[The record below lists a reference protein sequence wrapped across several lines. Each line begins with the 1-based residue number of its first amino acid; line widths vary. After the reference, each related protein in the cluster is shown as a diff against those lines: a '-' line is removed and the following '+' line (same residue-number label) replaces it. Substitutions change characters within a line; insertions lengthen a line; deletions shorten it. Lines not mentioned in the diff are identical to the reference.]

1 MRYLPGV
8 CPKASVALETVSA
21 AVSLLLI
28 DQGISY
34 GLVLSCDGLP
44 FSSAVSGDG
53 VIALL
58 VFSALQS
65 ILVFILWID
74 VCSFAMRL
82 PTGG

>member
-1 MRYLPGV
+1 MIYLPGV
-8 CPKASVALETVSA
+8 CPNASVALETVSA
-21 AVSLLLI
+21 AASLLLI

-34 GLVLSCDGLP
+34 GLVLSCDGLL
-44 FSSAVSGDG
+44 FSFAVPGDG

-65 ILVFILWID
+65 VLVCILWID

-82 PTGG
+82 TTGG